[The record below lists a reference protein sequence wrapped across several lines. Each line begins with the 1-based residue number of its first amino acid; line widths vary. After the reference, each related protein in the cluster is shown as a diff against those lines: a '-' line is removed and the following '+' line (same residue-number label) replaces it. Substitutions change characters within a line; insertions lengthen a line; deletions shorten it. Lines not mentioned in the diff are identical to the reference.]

1 MGVERVAD
9 WTAFALWLKNMSV
22 ARTLHHF
29 PLDPASRQVRLA
41 LGEKRLPFTDV
52 QVRYWERPKELTQM
66 NPSGLI
72 PVLVEARES
81 AGRLVLCE
89 SRAILDHLEET
100 APEPALLS
108 RDPAERAEARRL
120 LTWFDRK
127 FEYEAGGY
135 ILHEKMEKR
144 LLGLGAPELANL
156 RQGREGLKN
165 HLHYIESLLETR
177 EWLAGKRLS
186 LADFAGAAHL
196 SVIDYFGDV
205 PWKDFPGAKT
215 WYMKLKSR
223 PCFRPL
229 LTDRW
234 PGLTPAPHYDDLD
247 F

>member
-1 MGVERVAD
+1 
-9 WTAFALWLKNMSV
+9 MSV
-22 ARTLHHF
+22 ERTLHHF
-29 PLDPASRQVRLA
+29 PLDPASRQVRLV

-52 QVRYWERPKELTQM
+52 QVRYWERPKELTAL
-66 NPSGLI
+66 NPSGLT
-72 PVLVEARES
+72 PVLVETRGEAQ
-81 AGRLVLCE
+81 LVLCE
-89 SRAILDHLEET
+89 SRAILDHLEES
-100 APEPALLS
+100 APEPALLG
-108 RDPAERAEARRL
+108 REPAERAEARRL
-120 LTWFDRK
+120 LQWFDRK
-127 FEYEAGGY
+127 FEFEAGGY

-165 HLHYIESLLETR
+165 HLFYIDKLLQDR

-186 LADFAGAAHL
+186 LADFAAAAHL

-205 PWKDFPGAKT
+205 PWADFPAVKT

-229 LTDRW
+229 LLDRW
-234 PGLTPAPHYDDLD
+234 PGLTPAKQYDDLD

>member
-1 MGVERVAD
+1 
-9 WTAFALWLKNMSV
+9 MSV
-22 ARTLHHF
+22 DRTLHHF

-41 LGEKRLPFTDV
+41 MGEKRLAFAEI
-52 QVRYWERPKELTQM
+52 QLRYWERPKELTAL
-66 NPSGLI
+66 NPSGFV
-72 PVLVEARES
+72 PVLVETKADR
-81 AGRLVLCE
+81 RLVLCE

-100 APEPALLS
+100 SPEPALLG
-108 RDPAERAEARRL
+108 RDAAERAEARRL
-120 LTWFDRK
+120 LQWFERK
-127 FEYEAGGY
+127 FEFEASGY

-144 LLGLGAPELANL
+144 LLGLGAPDITNL
-156 RQGREGLKN
+156 RQGRDGLRL
-165 HLHYIESLLETR
+165 HLFYLDKLLQER
-177 EWLAGKRLS
+177 EWLAGRRLS

-205 PWKDFPGAKT
+205 PWADFPAVKT

-229 LTDRW
+229 LMDRW